1 MAEFRGDILTNYE
14 RKTLDD
20 DAQKSLVSLIFR
32 TRREL
37 AAERQQARRKAA
49 GVFSGIDYESLAV
62 EQKTRDEAAEND
74 RIREQKRRIRL
85 YGTE

>member
-1 MAEFRGDILTNYE
+1 MAEFREEILTKNE
-14 RKTLDD
+14 KETLDS
-20 DAQKSLVSLIFR
+20 DAQESLISLIFR
-32 TRREL
+32 ARREL
-37 AAERQQARRKAA
+37 QAEKGKSAM
-49 GVFSGIDYESLAV
+49 SGPDYEALHR